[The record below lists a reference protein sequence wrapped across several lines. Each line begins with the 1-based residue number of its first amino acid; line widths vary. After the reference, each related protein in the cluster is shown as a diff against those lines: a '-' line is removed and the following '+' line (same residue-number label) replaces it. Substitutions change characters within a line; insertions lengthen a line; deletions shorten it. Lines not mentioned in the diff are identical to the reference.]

1 MNIFITLFSCC
12 LSFIFPTMTSQ
23 SPRHE
28 PCDFSTYIVV
38 ELLASVSVAGNYQLS
53 CSFVRQKQI
62 SKNNTSI
69 NYHCL
74 LLWVC
79 QFIYLTI
86 VSSVRSVLI
95 IVNYAS
101 TIGLSQLKHPYYGLI
116 TIRSLY
122 HPASCFQRL
131 HIWDISYFPRKF
143 VVTRKHFLKIFVK
156 I

>member
-1 MNIFITLFSCC
+1 MNIFTPLFSCC
-12 LSFIFPTMTSQ
+12 LSFYFPTMTSQ

-38 ELLASVSVAGNYQLS
+38 ELLASVSVTGNYQLS
-53 CSFVRQKQI
+53 CSFDRQKQN

-69 NYHCL
+69 NYNCL

-79 QFIYLTI
+79 QYIYLTI

-95 IVNYAS
+95 IVNYAG
-101 TIGLSQLKHPYYGLI
+101 TIAIETPILWINNNTILVSSSFVFSKTPQLE
-116 TIRSLY
+116 
-122 HPASCFQRL
+122 
-131 HIWDISYFPRKF
+131 
-143 VVTRKHFLKIFVK
+143 HFLFSKEICCYQKAIFYIFVK